1 MRVRTPG
8 SIKAATLAAAS
19 ACLLAASASVTLGEV
34 RTFDINAIGA
44 QEVNSAGV
52 PNQGDPDG
60 SALGTITLDNG
71 TGSGNTGSVTINL
84 TVSNIDGSFSGH
96 HIHQAPSTTTGPI
109 VIDFGN
115 PNTILTGT
123 PTSGTLSGTITGLP
137 AATITNVFAGPT
149 GFYYNLP
156 TTPNVPGGAVRHQL
170 PEPGSAVLAGLG
182 AAGLLTRRR
191 RRAA

>member
-8 SIKAATLAAAS
+8 SIKATTLAAAS
-19 ACLLAASASVTLGEV
+19 ACLLAASASVGLGEV
-34 RTFDINAIGA
+34 RTFDITANGA

-71 TGSGNTGSVTINL
+71 TGSGSTGSAMFNL
-84 TVSNIDGSFSGH
+84 NIANIDGTLSGH

-137 AATITNVFAGPT
+137 AANVFAGPT
-149 GFYYNLP
+149 GFYYNLHS
-156 TTPNVPGGAVRHQL
+156 TPQFPGGAVRDQI
-170 PEPGSAVLAGLG
+170 PEPASLALLGVFAVGMLA
-182 AAGLLTRRR
+182 RRR
-191 RRAA
+191 R